1 MLKHVEKSNPGNL
14 SDGDRVWN
22 MDETSISCEFG
33 KRTEGFVS
41 SQTHHGG
48 FVASSLDSIA
58 LALKTLESS
67 SN

>member
-1 MLKHVEKSNPGNL
+1 
-14 SDGDRVWN
+14 
-22 MDETSISCEFG
+22 MDETSISCELE

-67 SN
+67 SIDRFVFRELGLFEQIQEYK